1 VRRIVAIVG
10 CLVIGMFFTAGPVRA
25 GAPVPEPGGADVS
38 AGQEQAGQDEARG
51 DQADLSV
58 AMSASPGRA
67 RAGAALV
74 YTITLRNNGP
84 APARD
89 MSFVDRL
96 PAGTV
101 VIGMDPPDCAEA
113 RGVVRCRV
121 RTVRAGESMSV
132 RVVVLVEPSASG
144 TLTSTAR
151 VAARTPDPVPGN
163 DQASTA
169 TPLLPG
175 TDLAVRLAGPREA
188 EPGGLLRLTAR
199 VVNRGPRTASGVR
212 LAVGAH
218 GSRLLAATG
227 GACRLGRRPAAPEA
241 AVRTS
246 SRYGA
251 GPGRRSFAGCR
262 LGTLRPGESRTVRL
276 LVRMGRGPA
285 EVAVAISPDLG
296 DPRPGDNTGLA
307 RVRISRGGGPPGR
320 VEP

>member
-38 AGQEQAGQDEARG
+38 AGQEQAGQDGARG

-58 AMSASPGRA
+58 AMSAAPGRA

-96 PAGTV
+96 PAGTA

-113 RGVVRCRV
+113 RGAVRCRV

-227 GACRLGRRPAAPEA
+227 GACRLGHPPPAPEA
-241 AVRTS
+241 AVRMS
-246 SRYGA
+246 S
-251 GPGRRSFAGCR
+251 RRSFAGCR

-276 LVRMGRGPA
+276 LVRMGRRPA
-285 EVAVAISPDLG
+285 EVAVAVSPDLG

>member
-1 VRRIVAIVG
+1 
-10 CLVIGMFFTAGPVRA
+10 
-25 GAPVPEPGGADVS
+25 
-38 AGQEQAGQDEARG
+38 
-51 DQADLSV
+51 
-58 AMSASPGRA
+58 MSAAPGRA

-74 YTITLRNNGP
+74 YTITLRTNGP

-89 MSFVDRL
+89 MSVVDRL
-96 PAGTV
+96 PAGTA
-101 VIGMDPPDCAEA
+101 VIGMDSPDCAEA
-113 RGVVRCRV
+113 RGVVRCAV
-121 RTVRAGESMSV
+121 RTMRTGESRSM

-151 VAARTPDPVPGN
+151 VAARTADPVPGN

-199 VVNRGPRTASGVR
+199 VVNRGPRPASGVR

-227 GACRLGRRPAAPEA
+227 GACRLGRPPAAPEA
-241 AVRTS
+241 RTS
-246 SRYGA
+246 AGYGA
-251 GPGRRSFAGCR
+251 GRRSFAGCR

-276 LVRMGRGPA
+276 LVRMGRRPA
-285 EVAVAISPDLG
+285 EVAVAVSPDLG
-296 DPRPGDNTGLA
+296 DPRPGDNTGLT
-307 RVRISRGGGPPGR
+307 RVRIS
-320 VEP
+320 